1 MVGMIVLKPVGVVRS
16 PYKDVSEAPS
26 QGIYAR
32 EDSVI
37 HIFPEFQE
45 ALDGII
51 RYKHFFI
58 LYWLDRAERNI
69 LKVIP
74 RGGGKKRGVFSTR
87 APSRPNPIGLCL
99 VELKKLEGCDLTV
112 RGLDAVDGSYVID
125 IKPYFRDIDSP

>member
-1 MVGMIVLKPVGVVRS
+1 MKIVLKPVGVVRS
-16 PYKDVSEAPS
+16 PYRDVSEAPS
-26 QGIYAR
+26 QGIYAK

-51 RYKHFFI
+51 KYKHLFI
-58 LYWLDRAERNI
+58 LYWLDRAERDI

-74 RGGGKKRGVFSTR
+74 RGGVKERGVFSTR

-99 VELKKLEGCDLTV
+99 VELKKVDDSNLIV

-125 IKPYFRDIDSP
+125 IKPYFKDIDSP